1 MIVCKRLLSA
11 FLTVERPKNP
21 GKTGSLADLS
31 ADCRVFVQ
39 SRRPQRS
46 SYIEGLEN
54 YRCDGSDK
62 RVSFRNKIEAPF
74 YQCLMKSGKLIMRS
88 S

>member
-39 SRRPQRS
+39 CRRPQRS
-46 SYIEGLEN
+46 IYIEGL
-54 YRCDGSDK
+54 
-62 RVSFRNKIEAPF
+62 
-74 YQCLMKSGKLIMRS
+74 
-88 S
+88 